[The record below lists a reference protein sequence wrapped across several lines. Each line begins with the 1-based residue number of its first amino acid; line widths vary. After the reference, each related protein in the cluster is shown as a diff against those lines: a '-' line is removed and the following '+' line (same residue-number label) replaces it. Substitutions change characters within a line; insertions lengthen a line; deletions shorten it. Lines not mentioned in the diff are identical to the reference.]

1 MSGKQESL
9 IYVEN
14 ENKAE
19 AEFMS
24 RSFVKTDVKNRA
36 YINALGAELVMKYL
50 ASDGIDVENTHNLHS
65 ISKIL
70 ENTDVSDIMLPNI
83 HIDVRVVFDEDK
95 IFIPKQQF
103 NLEITP
109 DIYVVLKLS
118 TDFSYMEFLGFFEP
132 KIINLKNQNDDY
144 YFIEKN
150 KLSATEK
157 LTPFVKNFAGNTS
170 RGISPQ
176 DMLRGRE
183 LSVSLND
190 HNISSS
196 EFKELLELLLLSDEL
211 RDSILEFD
219 NFETLSNSV
228 GPLLNEDDSSEG
240 DDSVVNSAIL
250 ADADSDKDD
259 PIDLTSLP
267 DDNNEMEFDESFFNM
282 EESEE
287 PEQTDLTPSQE
298 EDAIE
303 TTISDVED
311 NATDET
317 LSDELTTYENSL
329 TDIEEENNLP
339 AEDIIDPNGDSL
351 LEEDLLSDDL
361 ESIQETS
368 LTETIEPEQVLN
380 TDVNSDEEEPT
391 KNPSPEKAVDGSVQ
405 NALQKTAETVTG
417 IAATGALASA
427 AASVSED
434 ISVASTA
441 SKNAMKLAGV
451 SGDIVNDLIN
461 QNLESQQKTLDKID
475 YSKSGEQVSNIPEN
489 IAAYDLSVA
498 KFEANIEAEAS
509 GKFEKPTDLTNLKPV
524 QQDKIEEKFEPETVD
539 MEKMETVEVEKF
551 EMKDDGIVDLE
562 KISNINSP
570 TKPIANLE
578 EKILNG
584 TLDQNTKFVDLP
596 TFSLDADSPL
606 DNLNLS
612 IDEPGEEHLVDMGIT
627 TGIDLSRE
635 DISIEGSQPQSS
647 TEENLVPADGFSV
660 DLFSED
666 KSTALETQDST
677 MPELEIDETSLSD
690 ESLTLENDD
699 IETPVEETLD
709 TSVAESDETLSIE
722 DDNLEQI
729 DDTEE
734 NIVDETSLTDES
746 LTLESD
752 DIETPVEETLDT
764 SVAES
769 DETLSIED
777 DNLEQIDDTE
787 ENIVDENQTT
797 AVEDELPKE
806 EISDED
812 LNITEDEN
820 NTNQI
825 EEETG
830 TSSVPE
836 NTSEISEADNT
847 ISENTQNIDIEQS
860 KDDEILID
868 ETPEIL
874 SNSDDKPMNVDF
886 DISEFQ
892 NEDETSANNAEIT
905 TSSNQ
910 DWMNDTNYDNLQD
923 VEIPQPEEIIVEP
936 DNEDEVKTF
945 AVVENSTMISDS
957 TFNIGEIPIDIN
969 HPQKVVPEGPAQLE
983 SLYDEDAN
991 VPGAALLKNPGRLGS
1006 RNDNQP
1012 KQTPNIAVGLG
1023 IVGVIATLIIIGII
1037 GFSVSRMI
1045 KQPTSDTPQPIT
1057 DDNTSTGTENGVNNA
1072 NTLNVDKHNVVN
1084 MPSDNTMQSPLA
1096 QSATPKPVATST
1108 KKSVPATSYIEVN
1121 KLSWEVPDYISY
1133 NSQFRQY
1140 FQSVGKSLKLSL
1152 NSDLLLATDYAYSD
1166 QVRVSLT
1173 YAKDGTFKDAKI
1185 LLSSGSSQIDNIVL
1199 QTVNQTLKVL
1209 KAPHS
1214 LANDESTTV
1223 ILKIYF

>member
-170 RGISPQ
+170 SGISPH

-612 IDEPGEEHLVDMGIT
+612 IDEPGEEQLVDMGIT

-787 ENIVDENQTT
+787 ENIVDETSLTDESLPLESDDIETPVEETLDTSVAESDETLSIEDDFYNSEEDLSDMMLNDNQTT

-1096 QSATPKPVATST
+1096 QSATPKPVAKKN

-1121 KLSWEVPDYISY
+1121 KLSW
-1133 NSQFRQY
+1133 
-1140 FQSVGKSLKLSL
+1140 
-1152 NSDLLLATDYAYSD
+1152 
-1166 QVRVSLT
+1166 
-1173 YAKDGTFKDAKI
+1173 
-1185 LLSSGSSQIDNIVL
+1185 
-1199 QTVNQTLKVL
+1199 
-1209 KAPHS
+1209 
-1214 LANDESTTV
+1214 
-1223 ILKIYF
+1223 

>member
-118 TDFSYMEFLGFFEP
+118 TDFSYMEFLGFFEQ

-196 EFKELLELLLLSDEL
+196 EFKELLLLSDEL

-787 ENIVDENQTT
+787 ENIVDETSLTDESLTLQTDDIETPVEETLDTSVAESDETLSIEDDFYNSEEDLSDMMLNDNQTT

-886 DISEFQ
+886 DIPEFQ

-923 VEIPQPEEIIVEP
+923 VE
-936 DNEDEVKTF
+936 
-945 AVVENSTMISDS
+945 S
-957 TFNIGEIPIDIN
+957 
-969 HPQKVVPEGPAQLE
+969 
-983 SLYDEDAN
+983 
-991 VPGAALLKNPGRLGS
+991 
-1006 RNDNQP
+1006 
-1012 KQTPNIAVGLG
+1012 
-1023 IVGVIATLIIIGII
+1023 
-1037 GFSVSRMI
+1037 
-1045 KQPTSDTPQPIT
+1045 
-1057 DDNTSTGTENGVNNA
+1057 
-1072 NTLNVDKHNVVN
+1072 
-1084 MPSDNTMQSPLA
+1084 
-1096 QSATPKPVATST
+1096 
-1108 KKSVPATSYIEVN
+1108 
-1121 KLSWEVPDYISY
+1121 
-1133 NSQFRQY
+1133 
-1140 FQSVGKSLKLSL
+1140 
-1152 NSDLLLATDYAYSD
+1152 
-1166 QVRVSLT
+1166 
-1173 YAKDGTFKDAKI
+1173 
-1185 LLSSGSSQIDNIVL
+1185 
-1199 QTVNQTLKVL
+1199 
-1209 KAPHS
+1209 
-1214 LANDESTTV
+1214 
-1223 ILKIYF
+1223 